1 MPCEE
6 HIPWIA
12 VRSVGI
18 LGDAGLRYAVFSE
31 AVNVLKARELHPVH
45 YILIGNIVFV

>member
-1 MPCEE
+1 MPAEE

-12 VRSVGI
+12 VRSVRL
-18 LGDAGLRYAVFSE
+18 LGDAGLRYAVFGE
-31 AVNVLKARELHPVH
+31 AVNVLEACELHPVH